1 MLKPE
6 VSGVELITSVD
17 QKIEKI
23 RSRPLDVS
31 FNELLDM
38 HKNKELI
45 IDPEY
50 QRLFRWSEAKQS
62 RFIETLLLEM
72 PIPPIYVI
80 ELSEGIYELI
90 DGLQRISSYLHFR
103 GEHPDRLN
111 SDGTRSKLMLTDC
124 DVAKELNGHSFDS
137 LPSALQIKLKRNFVR
152 VEVIKKESDPRLRY
166 YVFKRLNTGG
176 ELLSDQEIRNCTIRL
191 LDNTFND
198 FIIGLAGNSDFKDC
212 ISAISEEKAEQKG
225 DQELV
230 LRFFAFK
237 NNRQNYVHDVS
248 DFMTEY
254 MEAVSDPTRDDFPFD
269 YPTEQLIF
277 EKTFKI
283 LNLTL
288 GSSAF
293 SGTNAQGNLVTRF
306 LSYHYEAFTL
316 GLQPYLDKIDP
327 HNEKVI
333 EKLRKALLSVK
344 KDAEFKRITTGGGKN
359 YPRPLQERI
368 AIVEKKVGEVI

>member
-1 MLKPE
+1 MSNPQA
-6 VSGVELITSVD
+6 SGAELIKSID

-23 RSRPLDVS
+23 RSRPLDLS

-38 HKNKELI
+38 HKNKELV

-50 QRLFRWSEAKQS
+50 QRLFRWSEGKQS

-80 ELSEGIYELI
+80 EIEDGVYELI

-111 SDGTRSKLMLTDC
+111 DDGTYHKLTLTEC
-124 DVAKELNGHSFDS
+124 DVAQELNEYTFDS
-137 LPSALQIKLKRNFVR
+137 LPTALQIKLKRNFVR
-152 VEVIKKESDPRLRY
+152 VEVIRKESDSRLRY

-176 ELLSDQEIRNCTIRL
+176 ELLSEQEIRNCTIRL
-191 LDNTFND
+191 LDNTFNN
-198 FIIGLAGNSDFKDC
+198 FIIEEAGNSDFREC
-212 ISAISEEKAEQKG
+212 ISSISEERAEQKG

-237 NNRQNYVHDVS
+237 NNRQNYMHDVG

-254 MEAVSDPTRDDFPFD
+254 MEAVSDPAKRDFTFD
-269 YPTEQLIF
+269 YPTERLTF

-283 LNLTL
+283 LNRTL
-288 GSSAF
+288 AASAF
-293 SGTNAQGNLVTRF
+293 AGTNIQGTLVTRF

-316 GLQPYLDKIDP
+316 GLQPHLNKIDP
-327 HNEKVI
+327 YNDI
-333 EKLRKALLSVK
+333 AITKLREVLLSIK
-344 KDAEFKRITTGGGKN
+344 KDPTFRNITTGGGKN
-359 YPRPLQERI
+359 YPKPLQQRI
-368 AIVEKKVGEVI
+368 EFVEKKVGTAF

>member
-1 MLKPE
+1 MLNPQ
-6 VSGVELITSVD
+6 VVGVELITAVD
-17 QKIEKI
+17 SQIEKI
-23 RSRPLDVS
+23 RSRTLDLS

-50 QRLFRWSEAKQS
+50 QRLFRWSEGKQS
-62 RFIETLLLEM
+62 RFIESLLLEM

-80 ELSEGIYELI
+80 ELFEGTYELI

-111 SDGTRSKLMLTDC
+111 PDGTRSKLMLSEC
-124 DVAKELNGHSFDS
+124 DIATELNGHTFDS

-152 VEVIKKESDPRLRY
+152 VEVIRRESDQRLRY

-176 ELLSDQEIRNCTIRL
+176 ELLSEQEIRNCTIRL
-191 LDNTFND
+191 LDNRFNN
-198 FIIGLAGNSDFKDC
+198 FIISLAGNNDFKEC
-212 ISAISEEKAEQKG
+212 ISTISEEKAEQKG

-254 MEAVSDPTRDDFPFD
+254 MEAVSDPTREDFPFD
-269 YPTEQLIF
+269 YPTEQHIF

-283 LNLTL
+283 LNRTL
-288 GSSAF
+288 GNSAF
-293 SGTNAQGNLVTRF
+293 SGTNSKGSLVTKF
-306 LSYHYEAFTL
+306 LSYHYETFTL
-316 GLQPYLDKIDP
+316 GLQPHLDKIDP
-327 HNEKVI
+327 NDERVITRLNEV
-333 EKLRKALLSVK
+333 LLSIK
-344 KDAEFKRITTGGGKN
+344 RDPEFKRITTGGGKN
-359 YPRPLQERI
+359 YARPLQERI
-368 AIVEKKVGEVI
+368 AFVEVKVGEAL